1 MARSAR
7 NTALLGFLYDFC
19 PPKSMKLCWD
29 RVIWAVESHM
39 RIILAIRHA
48 QPLTEKLILC
58 PQCDLLMALPPL
70 SAGTKAVCLRCST
83 TLSTRWEE
91 PRKRPIGYALSALF
105 MLLLANIFPFINM
118 RVAGFGNEIK
128 LINIPQVMLEEN
140 HASMATLVMLLVQ
153 LIPAFCM
160 LAIIVLCARVRM
172 PLALKEWLGK
182 MLFQFK
188 TWCMVE
194 VFLAGVLVSFVKLM
208 AYGDIGIGG
217 SFLPYCL
224 FCLLQVRAFQCVDRH
239 WLWQDIAPAPRL
251 DLPLTVGGTGMRQGV
266 RSCLCCTAILPAE
279 VTQCPRC
286 HTNGYVRR
294 RNSLQWTL
302 ALLVTSLMLYIPANL
317 MPIMVTEALGNK
329 MNSTIMAGVILL
341 WGEGSYPVAMVI
353 FIASIMVPSLK
364 MLAIGWLC
372 WDANGNG
379 KNRGNSERMHLI
391 YEVVEFVGR
400 WSMIDVFVIAVLS
413 ALVHIGLLMSVYPAT
428 GALLFALVVILTMFA
443 AMAFDPRLTWD
454 RLNETIKKEPQGDGK
469 Q

>member
-1 MARSAR
+1 
-7 NTALLGFLYDFC
+7 
-19 PPKSMKLCWD
+19 
-29 RVIWAVESHM
+29 
-39 RIILAIRHA
+39 
-48 QPLTEKLILC
+48 
-58 PQCDLLMALPPL
+58 
-70 SAGTKAVCLRCST
+70 
-83 TLSTRWEE
+83 
-91 PRKRPIGYALSALF
+91 
-105 MLLLANIFPFINM
+105 
-118 RVAGFGNEIK
+118 
-128 LINIPQVMLEEN
+128 
-140 HASMATLVMLLVQ
+140 
-153 LIPAFCM
+153 
-160 LAIIVLCARVRM
+160 
-172 PLALKEWLGK
+172 
-182 MLFQFK
+182 
-188 TWCMVE
+188 
-194 VFLAGVLVSFVKLM
+194 
-208 AYGDIGIGG
+208 
-217 SFLPYCL
+217 
-224 FCLLQVRAFQCVDRH
+224 
-239 WLWQDIAPAPRL
+239 
-251 DLPLTVGGTGMRQGV
+251 MRQGV
-266 RSCLCCTAILPAE
+266 RSCRCCTAILPADL
-279 VTQCPRC
+279 THCPRC

-302 ALLVTSLMLYIPANL
+302 ALLATSVMLYIPANL

-372 WDANGNG
+372 WDANGKG
-379 KNRGNSERMHLI
+379 KNRADSERMHLI